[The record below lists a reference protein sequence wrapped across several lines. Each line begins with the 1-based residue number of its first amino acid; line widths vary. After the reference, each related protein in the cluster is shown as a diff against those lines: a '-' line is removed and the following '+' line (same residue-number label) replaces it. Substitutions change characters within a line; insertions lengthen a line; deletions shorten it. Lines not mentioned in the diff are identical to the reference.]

1 MRHWRLRKVFVIFPL
16 SLYHKMMEPE
26 FSCRASDSKSRIL
39 YSTPGFL
46 LFLLASYF
54 TMKGMEADL
63 KHHFGFSSNT
73 IFYGSDRESVTPI
86 VVIPKKTLLCALQCH
101 LSRWLECISNT
112 IWFWNQ
118 DWIYSFNCLCNFLKM
133 YHLCILRQSR
143 DGLKVKKR
151 LFKYN
156 NTSLFSQTLFL
167 SFNLLWQPTDVTSL

>member
-63 KHHFGFSSNT
+63 KHHFGFLSNT
-73 IFYGSDRESVTPI
+73 IFYGSDPESVTPI

-112 IWFWNQ
+112 IDFETK
-118 DWIYSFNCLCNFLKM
+118 IGYIVLIA
-133 YHLCILRQSR
+133 Y
-143 DGLKVKKR
+143 
-151 LFKYN
+151 
-156 NTSLFSQTLFL
+156 
-167 SFNLLWQPTDVTSL
+167 VTSGKCIIFAFSGKVEMVWR